1 MEKEK
6 TSLFDLTGDWLK
18 LYDMAD
24 DPELDADAFFD
35 TMEGIEGAIEDK
47 ADKYAFI
54 CTRLAGE
61 AELCKKQ
68 AAAFKAKVEAKENAV
83 KRLKEGLLKSM
94 QLTGKTKFKTPFYSF
109 YTQATDSVVLDTEDI
124 FKVPEEYLK
133 YKDPEV
139 NKTALKEALKSGTD
153 LKGIAHLESKE
164 GVRFR

>member
-1 MEKEK
+1 MKEK
-6 TSLFDLTGDWLK
+6 NTSLMELTGDWLR
-18 LYDMAD
+18 LYELAD
-24 DPELDADAFFD
+24 DPDTDADVFFD

-54 CTRLAGE
+54 CTKLAGE

-68 AAAFKAKVEAKENAV
+68 ALLFREKAEAKENAV
-83 KRLKEGLLKSM
+83 KRIKERLLSSM
-94 QLTGKTKFKTPFYSF
+94 KLTGKTKFKTPYYSF
-109 YTQATDSVVLDTEDI
+109 YTQSSDSVVIDTEDI
-124 FKVPEEYLK
+124 YKIPEEYLK

-139 NKTALKEALKSGTD
+139 NKTALREALKGGTD